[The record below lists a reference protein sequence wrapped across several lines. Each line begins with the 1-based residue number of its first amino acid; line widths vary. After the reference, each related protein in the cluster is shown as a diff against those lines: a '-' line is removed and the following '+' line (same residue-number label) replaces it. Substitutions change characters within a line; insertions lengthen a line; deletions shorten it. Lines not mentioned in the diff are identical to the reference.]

1 MASLK
6 DNTTNATILRDHVL
20 NMRHVFEKFQTKHA
34 LALAKTAETPVTNA
48 TPLKSITTAESAPT
62 KNEADLLEEIS
73 RLKEQ
78 LREKDKMIEALQTN
92 KWNLKLMVSIQ
103 NCLIKLLEWQNQKKV
118 NQIILL
124 TPILAN

>member
-1 MASLK
+1 MEWNNFRQQPAQPHNRVDVNPTEDDELVRMASLK

-78 LREKDKMIEALQTN
+78 LREKDKIIEALQTN
-92 KWNLKLMVSIQ
+92 K
-103 NCLIKLLEWQNQKKV
+103 
-118 NQIILL
+118 
-124 TPILAN
+124 